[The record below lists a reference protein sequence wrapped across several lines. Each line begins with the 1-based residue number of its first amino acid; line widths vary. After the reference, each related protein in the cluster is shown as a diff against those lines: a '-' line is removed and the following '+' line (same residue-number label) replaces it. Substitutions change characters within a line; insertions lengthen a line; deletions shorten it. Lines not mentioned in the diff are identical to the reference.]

1 MLKRIVMNSYSV
13 QPGSSPI
20 YVEEVTCWG
29 ENHFILE
36 TDLKGLANRNALKNM
51 SVFSSWKLKHI
62 TECFSCLILDFRVRQ
77 LTGGCLECFKFL
89 KLLLWL

>member
-1 MLKRIVMNSYSV
+1 MLKKIVMNIYSV

-36 TDLKGLANRNALKNM
+36 TDLKGLANRNALK
-51 SVFSSWKLKHI
+51 
-62 TECFSCLILDFRVRQ
+62 TCL
-77 LTGGCLECFKFL
+77 FL
-89 KLLLWL
+89 AL